1 MEFPAYN
8 LLMAKSPRLDITEIR
23 SVTDFQ
29 RNAKTHLARLKRTKS
44 PIVLTINGSAAAVM
58 QDPVTYQQLID
69 RVEEMDERERLI
81 AAINEGLEDI
91 KMGRVVNARDL
102 KYRGR

>member
-1 MEFPAYN
+1 
-8 LLMAKSPRLDITEIR
+8 MAKSPRLDITEIR